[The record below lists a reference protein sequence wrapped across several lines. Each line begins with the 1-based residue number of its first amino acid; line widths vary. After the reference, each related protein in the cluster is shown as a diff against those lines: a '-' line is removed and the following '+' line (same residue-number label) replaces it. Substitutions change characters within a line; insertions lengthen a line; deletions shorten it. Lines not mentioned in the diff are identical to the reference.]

1 MGEKTINGMHKSEL
15 VTLIKGTIVKVN
27 AIDRLLKKTNS
38 IEELCKNI
46 TDKDQ
51 EINRLYSVIFDQGG
65 HQSKISDFLESA
77 EATSSDID
85 SARSKIL
92 NENDGFLGEIEN
104 AHSQSLEKLR
114 IIQDSYAEIEG
125 NGTDSGIKIELTNL
139 ASNFNL
145 KNEEINEAYD
155 EIFNTEEENGE
166 SGSLEDIQNAQI
178 KAEEKLDSIQDFYK
192 KTFEDTDE
200 SESIQNKLD
209 GFVSKFQE
217 HSNEF
222 TKLHNDIFGYTESDD
237 DGEKTRHTGELSKTK
252 DIFKKYQEKY
262 EMLFNQIEGLL
273 SGATT
278 TSLSKNFDDKVEE
291 YKVERKKWET
301 RIFVFLISFFVVSIA
316 FAFIVVFN
324 DSIDKN
330 TIYTVGMP
338 IYTFGIWFMIFMGN
352 RRAESRKLEES
363 FKHKFVMAKSFVGYK
378 KSITE
383 MTDTDGKLMNIHMN
397 NLLNAISKD
406 SSKFFEIKGESHPVA
421 DLFKKTKNSENR
433 TNKTQE

>member
-1 MGEKTINGMHKSEL
+1 MNEKTINGMHKSEL
-15 VTLIKGTIVKVN
+15 ISLINDTV
-27 AIDRLLKKTNS
+27 AKTNK
-38 IEELCKNI
+38 IEKVL
-46 TDKDQ
+46 Q
-51 EINRLYSVIFDQGG
+51 GINS
-65 HQSKISDFLESA
+65 HLESA
-77 EATSSDID
+77 EAINDDIN
-85 SARSKIL
+85 SARNKIL
-92 NENDGFLGEIEN
+92 NENDGFLGEIEH
-104 AHSQSLEKLR
+104 AHSQSLEKLN
-114 IIQDSYAEIEG
+114 S
-125 NGTDSGIKIELTNL
+125 IKE
-139 ASNFNL
+139 FH
-145 KNEEINEAYD
+145 K
-155 EIFNTEEENGE
+155 EIFGDTETVGIQITING
-166 SGSLEDIQNAQI
+166 L
-178 KAEEKLDSIQDFYK
+178 LD
-192 KTFEDTDE
+192 E
-200 SESIQNKLD
+200 
-209 GFVSKFQE
+209 FQE
-217 HSNEF
+217 HNNNF
-222 TKLHNDIFGYTESDD
+222 IKLHNDIFGYTENN
-237 DGEKTRHTGELSKTK
+237 DGEGIEHIGELSKTK

-262 EMLFNQIEGLL
+262 NMLFNQIEVLL
-273 SGATT
+273 PGATT

-301 RIFVFLISFFVVSIA
+301 IIFVFLISLFVVSIA

>member
-1 MGEKTINGMHKSEL
+1 MGEKTINGMRKSEL
-15 VTLIKGTIVKVN
+15 ITLIKDTLTKVN
-27 AIDRLLKKTNS
+27 KIDQALKKTNS
-38 IEELCKNI
+38 IDELYEKLK
-46 TDKDQ
+46 DK
-51 EINRLYSVIFDQGG
+51 EKEVNSLYDVIFGQNGQ
-65 HQSKISDFLESA
+65 QSKINDFLESA
-77 EATSSDID
+77 EATNSDID
-85 SARSKIL
+85 SAHSKIL
-92 NENDGFLGEIEN
+92 NENNGLLGEIEN
-104 AHSQSLEKLR
+104 IYNQSLKKLTA
-114 IIQDSYAEIEG
+114 IKDSYVEIEE
-125 NGTDSGIKIELTNL
+125 NKTKLTNL
-139 ASNFNL
+139 VDRFNSQNDEVD
-145 KNEEINEAYD
+145 KAYN
-155 EIFNTEEENGE
+155 EIFNIEEENGE
-166 SGSLEDIQNAQI
+166 SGRLEDIQNAQI
-178 KAEEKLDSIQDFYK
+178 EAKEKLDSIQNFYK

-237 DGEKTRHTGELSKTK
+237 DGEETKHIGELNKARDTL
-252 DIFKKYQEKY
+252 KKYQEKY
-262 EMLFNQIEGLL
+262 DMLFNQIEDLL

-291 YKVERKKWET
+291 YKEERRKWEK
-301 RIFVFLISFFVVSIA
+301 RIFVSLISLFFVSIA
-316 FAFIVVFN
+316 FAFVVVFN

-330 TIYTVGMP
+330 AIYTIGMP
-338 IYTFGIWFMIFMGN
+338 VYTFGIWFMIFMGN

-383 MTDTDGKLMNIHMN
+383 MTDTDGKLMDIHMN